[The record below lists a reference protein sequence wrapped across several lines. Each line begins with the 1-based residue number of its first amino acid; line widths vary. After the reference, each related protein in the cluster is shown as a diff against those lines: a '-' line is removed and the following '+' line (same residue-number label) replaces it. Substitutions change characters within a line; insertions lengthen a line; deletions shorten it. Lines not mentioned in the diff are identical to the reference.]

1 MVYPFDEE
9 KLGIFNHRRRKRP
22 NPWILIRK
30 RILLIFLLS
39 SPHFCLMILD
49 LDNLTSFLMN
59 LCSTFPEKLS
69 HNIRNKTLNK
79 FIIFLLDDYR
89 IGETS
94 HYIVVEISIFLSD
107 MSEIKDSFILLCST
121 LIKFLV
127 DSLLKHIILWQA
139 YLESY

>member
-1 MVYPFDEE
+1 
-9 KLGIFNHRRRKRP
+9 
-22 NPWILIRK
+22 
-30 RILLIFLLS
+30 
-39 SPHFCLMILD
+39 
-49 LDNLTSFLMN
+49 MN